1 METIDTAR
9 PDADSLP
16 DVSRWVLLKA
26 HYHRVHLAARDA
38 GERMAAR
45 IETINNQRSNTGETK
60 RRNQWAGLMRVHEEK
75 RKADHRAFVAALNLI
90 EYVNTHT
97 EADEKNGVLKI
108 FVE

>member
-1 METIDTAR
+1 METIEKAQPDT
-9 PDADSLP
+9 DSLP

-45 IETINNQRSNTGETK
+45 IETIDNQRSNTGETK
-60 RRNQWAGLMRVHEEK
+60 RRSQWAGLMRVHEEK
-75 RKADHRAFVAALNLI
+75 RKADHRAFAAALELM

-97 EADEKNGVLKI
+97 DADEKNGILKI
-108 FVE
+108 FME